1 MRKPITIDIPHQLGK
16 AGVRAKLDGGIG
28 RLGDKI
34 PGGATVQHHWEGD
47 TMRFT
52 VQAMGQTIE
61 SSATV
66 FDSHVHAVV
75 DLPGLLA
82 MLAGPIKAA
91 IEKEGPKL
99 LK

>member
-1 MRKPITIDIPHQLGK
+1 MIIDIPHSLGK
-16 AGVRAKLDGGIG
+16 AGVRARLDSGIG
-28 RLGDKI
+28 RIGEKI
-34 PGGATVQHHWEGD
+34 PGGASVQHRWDGD
-47 TMRFT
+47 TLHFT
-52 VQAMGQTIE
+52 VLAMGQQIAST
-61 SSATV
+61 ATV

-91 IEKEGPKL
+91 IQSEAPKL